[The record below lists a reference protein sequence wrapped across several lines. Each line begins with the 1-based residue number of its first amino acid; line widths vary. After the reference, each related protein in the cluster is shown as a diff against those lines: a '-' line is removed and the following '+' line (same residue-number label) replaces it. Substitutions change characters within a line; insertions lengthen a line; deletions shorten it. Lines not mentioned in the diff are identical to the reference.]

1 MYLYI
6 HIALSRSSQAAA
18 AVTNAVVT
26 SASKGSGNPLCRR
39 EIGRKKLAV
48 HKRSGSHGWIPRW
61 QYSERLPGV
70 PFLKDLLLS
79 PSLSL
84 SHIHSLFLF
93 FLSRSLLYA
102 SLRLSVLFFFYIA
115 LFLRAKVPP
124 PCLRLPWRHSSEDE
138 EGPAKTSYLPSFIRV
153 LLDGR
158 CTSCRSFFLGFFN
171 ELSLL
176 QGYNVFIAFNKHRC
190 LKRKHFCIQIR
201 KTFRKEYKCY

>member
-70 PFLKDLLLS
+70 PFLKDLFLS
-79 PSLSL
+79 PSRSL
-84 SHIHSLFLF
+84 SHFYSLFLLF
-93 FLSRSLLYA
+93 FLARSFMPRFA
-102 SLRLSVLFFFYIA
+102 SPSLFF
-115 LFLRAKVPP
+115 LLRPF
-124 PCLRLPWRHSSEDE
+124 SSEGTATLSSTTVKALVRGWGRTRE
-138 EGPAKTSYLPSFIRV
+138 NKLPSKFYWSFIRWS
-153 LLDGR
+153 LY
-158 CTSCRSFFLGFFN
+158 TSRSFFFDFFQWI
-171 ELSLL
+171 LSLFTATL
-176 QGYNVFIAFNKHRC
+176 YNIFIAFNKYKYQK
-190 LKRKHFCIQIR
+190 LNVSIR
-201 KTFRKEYKCY
+201 KTFSRDL

>member
-79 PSLSL
+79 PSLSFSL
-84 SHIHSLFLF
+84 SFSISL
-93 FLSRSLLYA
+93 FLSRSLLYT
-102 SLRLSVLFFFYIA
+102 SLCLSILFFYLA

-158 CTSCRSFFLGFFN
+158 CTSWRSFFFDFFIN
-171 ELSLL
+171 SL
-176 QGYNVFIAFNKHRC
+176 YCSV
-190 LKRKHFCIQIR
+190 IQCFHSI
-201 KTFRKEYKCY
+201 

>member
-70 PFLKDLLLS
+70 PFLKDLLL
-79 PSLSL
+79 PLSLSL
-84 SHIHSLFLF
+84 VFSISP
-93 FLSRSLLYA
+93 FLSRSLFYA
-102 SLRLSVLFFFYIA
+102 SFRLSVFFLLRPFSTSEGTATLSSTTVKA
-115 LFLRAKVPP
+115 LVRGWGRTRENK
-124 PCLRLPWRHSSEDE
+124 
-138 EGPAKTSYLPSFIRV
+138 LPSKF
-153 LLDGR
+153 
-158 CTSCRSFFLGFFN
+158 
-171 ELSLL
+171 
-176 QGYNVFIAFNKHRC
+176 Y
-190 LKRKHFCIQIR
+190 
-201 KTFRKEYKCY
+201 

>member
-1 MYLYI
+1 MKIINTQPSIRCFMYAKVIDTWPTIYVFI
-6 HIALSRSSQAAA
+6 YTYIALSRSSQAAA

-70 PFLKDLLLS
+70 PFLKDLILS

-84 SHIHSLFLF
+84 SLFLSLLSSF
-93 FLSRSLLYA
+93 SLLFSIFLFLSRLRFYASLLYP
-102 SLRLSVLFFFYIA
+102 FFYFA

-124 PCLRLPWRHSSEDE
+124 PCLQ
-138 EGPAKTSYLPSFIRV
+138 
-153 LLDGR
+153 LL
-158 CTSCRSFFLGFFN
+158 
-171 ELSLL
+171 
-176 QGYNVFIAFNKHRC
+176 
-190 LKRKHFCIQIR
+190 
-201 KTFRKEYKCY
+201 

>member
-6 HIALSRSSQAAA
+6 HITLSRSSQAAA

-79 PSLSL
+79 SSFSLTCILYFSFSLSL
-84 SHIHSLFLF
+84 TPLCLASPLRPF
-93 FLSRSLLYA
+93 FTSP
-102 SLRLSVLFFFYIA
+102 FFYE
-115 LFLRAKVPP
+115 R
-124 PCLRLPWRHSSEDE
+124 RYRHLVFDYR
-138 EGPAKTSYLPSFIRV
+138 EGTGPRMRKDPRKQATFQLLLQFYWTVVRTSR
-153 LLDGR
+153 
-158 CTSCRSFFLGFFN
+158 RSFFLQWTLFTA
-171 ELSLL
+171 
-176 QGYNVFIAFNKHRC
+176 V
-190 LKRKHFCIQIR
+190 IR
-201 KTFRKEYKCY
+201 I

>member
-79 PSLSL
+79 PSLSRSLLSLIL
-84 SHIHSLFLF
+84 SHFYSLFLLF
-93 FLSRSLLYA
+93 SLARSFIP
-102 SLRLSVLFFFYIA
+102 RFSVLFFFTSPFFYERRYCH
-115 LFLRAKVPP
+115 LVFDYR
-124 PCLRLPWRHSSEDE
+124 
-138 EGPAKTSYLPSFIRV
+138 EGTRPRMRKDPRKQATFQV
-153 LLDGR
+153 LLEFYL
-158 CTSCRSFFLGFFN
+158 TVVALHEEVSFFISSMNFLYC
-171 ELSLL
+171 S
-176 QGYNVFIAFNKHRC
+176 VTRC
-190 LKRKHFCIQIR
+190 F
-201 KTFRKEYKCY
+201 T

>member
-70 PFLKDLLLS
+70 PFLKDISSSLSFSLLFSISHFLSYLLLC
-79 PSLSL
+79 
-84 SHIHSLFLF
+84 
-93 FLSRSLLYA
+93 A
-102 SLRLSVLFFFYIA
+102 SLRLSVLFFFFA
-115 LFLRAKVPP
+115 LFLRAKVLP

-158 CTSCRSFFLGFFN
+158 CTSRARRSFFLQWT
-171 ELSLL
+171 LSTAAL
-176 QGYNVFIAFNKHRC
+176 YNVFS
-190 LKRKHFCIQIR
+190 
-201 KTFRKEYKCY
+201 Y

>member
-79 PSLSL
+79 PSLSFSPL
-84 SHIHSLFLF
+84 SYSFSLLF
-93 FLSRSLLYA
+93 SISPFLSRSLLYT
-102 SLRLSVLFFFYIA
+102 SLLRPFFFLLRPFSTSEGTATLSSTTVKA
-115 LFLRAKVPP
+115 LVRGWGRTRENK
-124 PCLRLPWRHSSEDE
+124 
-138 EGPAKTSYLPSFIRV
+138 LPSKF
-153 LLDGR
+153 
-158 CTSCRSFFLGFFN
+158 
-171 ELSLL
+171 
-176 QGYNVFIAFNKHRC
+176 Y
-190 LKRKHFCIQIR
+190 
-201 KTFRKEYKCY
+201 

>member
-79 PSLSL
+79 SSLSFSLLFSISRFL
-84 SHIHSLFLF
+84 SH
-93 FLSRSLLYA
+93 SLLCA
-102 SLRLSVLFFFYIA
+102 SLRLSVLFFTLPFFYERRYCH
-115 LFLRAKVPP
+115 LVFDYREG
-124 PCLRLPWRHSSEDE
+124 EDE

-158 CTSCRSFFLGFFN
+158 CTSRARRSFFLQWT
-171 ELSLL
+171 LSTVAL
-176 QGYNVFIAFNKHRC
+176 YNMF
-190 LKRKHFCIQIR
+190 L
-201 KTFRKEYKCY
+201 

>member
-84 SHIHSLFLF
+84 VLSSLLF
-93 FLSRSLLYA
+93 FLTSILYFSFSLSLAPLYLA
-102 SLRLSVLFFFYIA
+102 SPSFFFFTSPFFYERRYCH
-115 LFLRAKVPP
+115 LVFDYR
-124 PCLRLPWRHSSEDE
+124 
-138 EGPAKTSYLPSFIRV
+138 EGTRPRMRKDPRKQATFQV
-153 LLDGR
+153 LLEFYLTVVALR
-158 CTSCRSFFLGFFN
+158 EEASFFISSMNFLYC
-171 ELSLL
+171 S
-176 QGYNVFIAFNKHRC
+176 VTRC
-190 LKRKHFCIQIR
+190 F
-201 KTFRKEYKCY
+201 T

>member
-79 PSLSL
+79 PSLS
-84 SHIHSLFLF
+84 F
-93 FLSRSLLYA
+93 SLLFSISFSLSLAPLCLA
-102 SLRLSVLFFFYIA
+102 SPLRPFFYIA

-158 CTSCRSFFLGFFN
+158 CTSWRSFFLGFFN
-171 ELSLL
+171 ELSLSL
-176 QGYNVFIAFNKHRC
+176 STVV
-190 LKRKHFCIQIR
+190 L
-201 KTFRKEYKCY
+201 